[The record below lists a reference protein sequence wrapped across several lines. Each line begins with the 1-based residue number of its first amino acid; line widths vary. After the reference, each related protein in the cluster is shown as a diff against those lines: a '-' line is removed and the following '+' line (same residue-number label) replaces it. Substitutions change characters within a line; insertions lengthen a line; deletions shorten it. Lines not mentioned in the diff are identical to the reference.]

1 MGYEVLYNFIS
12 PVTGRILCDTDKV
25 LVGDA
30 KGIAI
35 PSTFIPIGA
44 LPDLP
49 MGNIW
54 IGNDMNRP
62 IPNPTIGISNLP
74 DLLMGNL
81 FIGDSM
87 NRPIVSK
94 TITIDNLPNLS
105 SGKVWIGNG
114 MIPSRPV
121 EGTPPQG
128 PPGPPGP
135 EGAAGADPDN
145 LASSGLGSAVSS
157 GVKFGLEKLFGG
169 SVGFFSTLLGG
180 AIGTVGVGGVYEVTK
195 AIGTAINKIPAEGE
209 INDLIDNRLRVN
221 ARNSSKPLPPGAGAP
236 TASDKNIVYYF
247 VDMNLGGGR
256 IENISPSPLADLDAI
271 NAKWAWDLLNDNV
284 EIIFGEQ
291 QN

>member
-1 MGYEVLYNFIS
+1 MGYQVLYNFIS

-30 KGIAI
+30 RGIAI

-62 IPNPTIGISNLP
+62 IPNPTISIDNLP
-74 DLLMGNL
+74 ELLNGNL
-81 FIGDSM
+81 WIGDIM
-87 NRPIVSK
+87 NRPVISQ

-135 EGAAGADPDN
+135 EGAAADPNN
-145 LASSGLGSAVSS
+145 LANSAVDGAAGSL
-157 GVKFGLEKLFGG
+157 VKFGLEQLFK
-169 SVGFFSTLLGG
+169 GG
-180 AIGTVGVGGVYEVTK
+180 AEVGSSFFK
-195 AIGTAINKIPAEGE
+195 AILGISVAVDAISSLGSTIIDGVKLGYIAAGKDSPTPYIDYRTFNTGNNSLIGARGAEGLSGV
-209 INDLIDNRLRVN
+209 ITLFISANLDLRGSRL
-221 ARNSSKPLPPGAGAP
+221 
-236 TASDKNIVYYF
+236 
-247 VDMNLGGGR
+247 
-256 IENISPSPLADLDAI
+256 ENISPSPGADYDAVP
-271 NAKWAWDLLNDNV
+271 AKWVWDLLNDNV
-284 EIIFGEQ
+284 EIIWA
-291 QN
+291 N